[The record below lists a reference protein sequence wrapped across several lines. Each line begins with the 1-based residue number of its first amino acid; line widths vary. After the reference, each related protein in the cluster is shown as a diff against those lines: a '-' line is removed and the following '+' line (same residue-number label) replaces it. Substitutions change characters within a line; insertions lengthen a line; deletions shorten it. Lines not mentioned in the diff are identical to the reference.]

1 VVADCRRLRQRPR
14 WLAHGRTRWIDA
26 AATFLVVLLA
36 ACDGAA
42 EPEAQGLGGGG
53 DGAWPAG
60 EVDER
65 IESLADHI
73 GGFSRAM
80 MEVGYRYNEL
90 YFAGSEG
97 NWPLAEYHAKKIGDA
112 IDDGIER
119 RPARGRSARPF
130 LDRDLPAL
138 KAAIEARD
146 GEAFLHEY
154 DRLTHACNLC
164 HQRENMEFIGI
175 VRPERRLF
183 PWRTP

>member
-1 VVADCRRLRQRPR
+1 VAADCRRLRQRPR
-14 WLAHGRTRWIDA
+14 CRAHCRTPWTDA
-26 AATFLVVLLA
+26 AATILVVLLA

-42 EPEAQGLGGGG
+42 EPEARGLGGG
-53 DGAWPAG
+53 DDWPAG
-60 EVDER
+60 DVGER
-65 IESLADHI
+65 IEALADHI

-80 MEVGYRYNEL
+80 LEVGYRYNEL

-97 NWPLAEYHAKKIGDA
+97 NWPLAAYHAEKIGDA

-138 KAAIEARD
+138 KAAVEARD
-146 GEAFLHEY
+146 GEAFLREY

-164 HQRENMEFIGI
+164 HQLEGMEFIGI
-175 VRPERRLF
+175 VRPERRLY